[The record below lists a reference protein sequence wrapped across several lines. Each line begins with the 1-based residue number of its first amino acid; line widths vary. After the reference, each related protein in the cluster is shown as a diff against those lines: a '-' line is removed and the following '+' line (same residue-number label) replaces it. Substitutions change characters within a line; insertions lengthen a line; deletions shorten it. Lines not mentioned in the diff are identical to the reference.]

1 MQRIWQVRPK
11 SQGKGNDV
19 REAEGR
25 STAQLPAPPWAP
37 HPPQTCSARLLRLG
51 RGRALCACHPVS
63 SKGADHQHLEKGAG
77 EPGAGLRWGKGS
89 ENE

>member
-37 HPPQTCSARLLRLG
+37 HPPQTCSARLLSLGSASGERQGLMRLS
-51 RGRALCACHPVS
+51 PSV
-63 SKGADHQHLEKGAG
+63 QQ
-77 EPGAGLRWGKGS
+77 GS
-89 ENE
+89 